1 MLQQL
6 EQPIHPQ
13 QKKQVLEAIHAGGLK
28 VSPTAIAEAAG
39 LPILVVAQELNQ
51 IATET
56 GAHLEVTAG
65 GSVNYVFPPQ
75 FEQAYALRGPKNFF
89 RNCLRVVVN
98 CLIVTIRTLVFVGT
112 FLLRISFGLLLLL
125 SVVALVVIVIAAIV
139 AAMSGDNGGGG
150 GGDSGGGGLD
160 LGLSADGLGDGFA
173 SQWSLNF
180 WCFDWL
186 WDWVFFPR
194 YMWGYPYGYYGYS
207 YFGDPYDPRWDPFGT
222 GTTYSSE
229 PRNSSI
235 EQNAIASGT
244 EKTKQPRTK
253 FLDSCFALLF
263 GADDPN
269 KGLIQ
274 RQWNDITRTIRTNHG
289 VVVAEQLSPYL
300 HGNKDNEDWMLPI
313 LLRLNGLPD
322 VSESGNII
330 YMFPAFMNLP
340 SEQHQQDSP
349 EINTQAKP
357 SPSSPS
363 SPSAA
368 SAASA
373 ASSPSAASTDADQL
387 RALYTGH
394 LKRQKVIN
402 QNVQKRSDL
411 EPFLQEQP
419 LTLLPEDGEYESVFL
434 FVGLAIALS
443 AGCLYYSNSVTLL
456 HNFRPLFY
464 GVLSYSSL
472 FFIFPA
478 IRHVINIFTNE
489 KIEERNNKR
498 MEASAQVQSP
508 SAQTEQKLQEA
519 RVIAISSMNE
529 DNNKIVY
536 TTTEDLLEQAA
547 TQSEKLT

>member
-28 VSPTAIAEAAG
+28 VSPRVIAEAAS
-39 LPILVVAQELNQ
+39 LPILVVAQQLNQ

-56 GAHLEVTAG
+56 GAHLEVTAA
-65 GSVNYVFPPQ
+65 GSVNNVFSPG
-75 FEQAYALRGPKNFF
+75 FEQAYALKGHRNLF

-98 CLIVTIRTLVFVGT
+98 CLIVTIRTVVFVGT
-112 FLLRISFGLLLLL
+112 FLLRISFGLILLL

-139 AAMSGDNGGGG
+139 AAMSGDSGGGGG
-150 GGDSGGGGLD
+150 GGDAGGGGLD

-173 SQWSLNF
+173 SQWSLSF

-186 WDWVFFPR
+186 WDWIFFPR

-207 YFGDPYDPRWDPFGT
+207 YFENPYDPRFDPFGR
-222 GTTYSSE
+222 GTTYSSDS
-229 PRNSSI
+229 RNISI
-235 EQNAIASGT
+235 DQNAIASSA
-244 EKTKQPRTK
+244 EKKKPRTK

-263 GADDPN
+263 GAEDPN
-269 KGLIQ
+269 RGLIQ

-289 VVVAEQLSPYL
+289 VVVAEQLAPYL
-300 HGNKDNEDWMLPI
+300 HGNKENEDWMLPI

-340 SEQHQQDSP
+340 PEHAEGSPQVSSE
-349 EINTQAKP
+349 EKP
-357 SPSSPS
+357 
-363 SPSAA
+363 
-368 SAASA
+368 
-373 ASSPSAASTDADQL
+373 AASTDADQL

-411 EPFLQEQP
+411 EPFLQEQQ
-419 LTLLPEDGEYESVFL
+419 LTLLPEDCEYESVFL

-443 AGCLYYSNSVTLL
+443 AGCLHYSDSVSLL

-464 GVLSYSSL
+464 GVLGYSSL

-508 SAQTEQKLQEA
+508 SAQIEQKLQEA

-529 DNNKIVY
+529 DNDKIVY
-536 TTTEDLLEQAA
+536 TTTEDLLEQ
-547 TQSEKLT
+547 TVSQSEKLT